1 MKKANQLYWITQQ
14 RKVSELIISDFNP
27 RKIED
32 SQKKALLDSLEKF
45 DLVDIPVLNSEN
57 MIISGNQRVKALIL
71 AGRSDENIDCRI
83 PSRKLSEQEEKEY
96 MLIANTHAGVFDA
109 ELLEVHFHDIGID
122 FDVKAE
128 KTKKARNLKLED
140 ISSFKDKSYIKL
152 TFTNE
157 TALKVKEALNK
168 LQITPESI
176 IFNHLFG

>member
-83 PSRKLSEQEEKEY
+83 PSRKLSEQEEKEQ
-96 MLIANTHAGVFDA
+96 H
-109 ELLEVHFHDIGID
+109 HFH
-122 FDVKAE
+122 
-128 KTKKARNLKLED
+128 
-140 ISSFKDKSYIKL
+140 
-152 TFTNE
+152 
-157 TALKVKEALNK
+157 
-168 LQITPESI
+168 Q
-176 IFNHLFG
+176 